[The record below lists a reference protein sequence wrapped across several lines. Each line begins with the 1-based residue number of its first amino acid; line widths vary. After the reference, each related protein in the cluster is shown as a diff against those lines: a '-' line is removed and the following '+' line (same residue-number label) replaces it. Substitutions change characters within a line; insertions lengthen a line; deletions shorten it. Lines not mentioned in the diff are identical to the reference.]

1 MDENDGSGLEIRDGT
16 AAGLEALLAGTCTFG
31 THPPGPH
38 EEPHKDLPEPQSE
51 AARTFAA
58 WLDRNPP
65 R

>member
-16 AAGLEALLAGTCTFG
+16 AAGLEALLAGNCTCG
-31 THPPGPH
+31 THPQGPH
-38 EEPHKDLPEPQSE
+38 EEPLADLPEPRSE
-51 AARTFAA
+51 AARMFAD